1 MVPLFF
7 EILNSAKPYAFF
19 PTSAIFVSNIGHF
32 ASSFGSDDDE
42 TFSKAL
48 QHPTAVE
55 PPGCG
60 GGVMIH

>member
-1 MVPLFF
+1 LVPLFF
-7 EILNSAKPYAFF
+7 EILNVAKPYAFF
-19 PTSAIFVSNIGHF
+19 PTSAIFVSNIGYF
-32 ASSFGSDDDE
+32 ASSSGSDVE
-42 TFSKAL
+42 ALSKAM